1 MHIIF
6 CTISN
11 TLNNDESYH
20 RKDIQTVINLR
31 KSYIYVYTLH
41 GDKMNWKQWQG
52 MNCYTTSTMLHF
64 FIYLIYCLLYVKCM
78 HIKWIMFKYIKEK
91 KTINLKKLW

>member
-41 GDKMNWKQWQG
+41 GDKMN
-52 MNCYTTSTMLHF
+52 
-64 FIYLIYCLLYVKCM
+64 
-78 HIKWIMFKYIKEK
+78 
-91 KTINLKKLW
+91 